1 MMATL
6 NLSRDQFYDLYKK
19 LQFRVL
25 INSVVK
31 GRHASSEKV
40 CMEYLEVSAEPH
52 NPLDNKAF
60 IVAHVL
66 PGPSGPVYG
75 RVPKGLQELFYN
87 VDIFSNETGTV
98 YELWCKPTVDKDE
111 PSKPSRWSRGGGL
124 EQPCQYVI
132 WVGRLILEKVKKD
145 LEELDIPYQVEEI
158 EHAV

>member
-1 MMATL
+1 MMATF

-19 LQFRVL
+19 LQFRVF

-52 NPLDNKAF
+52 NPLDKKAF

-75 RVPKGLQELFYN
+75 RVNQKDFKNYSIMWTYFLMRLELYMN
-87 VDIFSNETGTV
+87 
-98 YELWCKPTVDKDE
+98 Y
-111 PSKPSRWSRGGGL
+111 GG
-124 EQPCQYVI
+124 
-132 WVGRLILEKVKKD
+132 K
-145 LEELDIPYQVEEI
+145 
-158 EHAV
+158 

>member
-1 MMATL
+1 MMATF

-19 LQFRVL
+19 LQFRVF

-52 NPLDNKAF
+52 NPLDKKAF

-98 YELWCKPTVDKDE
+98 YELW
-111 PSKPSRWSRGGGL
+111 W
-124 EQPCQYVI
+124 
-132 WVGRLILEKVKKD
+132 
-145 LEELDIPYQVEEI
+145 
-158 EHAV
+158 